1 MKKNNCKMTVGKWI
15 VDKVNTKAWRA
26 GKVTGYKHYG
36 YGLKTSANGND
47 PIHDMMEAVGGRA
60 DFIRQVSELEQAG
73 LITVTRKNVNTEIKE
88 ITVAIEDIDR
98 LCTYEGVP
106 NERKLIEEKKCY
118 LLGQLQNT
126 DCKWLMAY
134 EQDLYCQLEN
144 GILEKN
150 IEDENIFR
158 LLNAITGLECDIW
171 KRKFSSDVLHA
182 SKKFEKEYEN
192 KIITIL
198 RKYSPKA
205 DDSMTDD
212 EVLLEHGI
220 VTYSQTL
227 QFKGSIMYDV
237 GSGAID
243 TTTQIYGTVLNAQSL
258 SHIKLISLKSTR
270 RIITI
275 ENQANYE
282 QMQFDSDVLYIYTHG
297 FFSPKERRFLEQIEA
312 MADASTEFFH
322 WSDLDYG
329 GIRIYQFIQQNI
341 FKRVKPYMMDKTAY
355 EKARKLGEGFELE
368 KTKREKLEKLQ
379 CDELEELKSCILKY
393 GREYEQE
400 ILLDR

>member
-1 MKKNNCKMTVGKWI
+1 
-15 VDKVNTKAWRA
+15 
-26 GKVTGYKHYG
+26 
-36 YGLKTSANGND
+36 
-47 PIHDMMEAVGGRA
+47 
-60 DFIRQVSELEQAG
+60 
-73 LITVTRKNVNTEIKE
+73 
-88 ITVAIEDIDR
+88 
-98 LCTYEGVP
+98 
-106 NERKLIEEKKCY
+106 
-118 LLGQLQNT
+118 
-126 DCKWLMAY
+126 
-134 EQDLYCQLEN
+134 
-144 GILEKN
+144 
-150 IEDENIFR
+150 
-158 LLNAITGLECDIW
+158 
-171 KRKFSSDVLHA
+171 
-182 SKKFEKEYEN
+182 
-192 KIITIL
+192 
-198 RKYSPKA
+198 
-205 DDSMTDD
+205 MTDD

-341 FKRVKPYMMDKTAY
+341 FKRVKPYMMDKTSY